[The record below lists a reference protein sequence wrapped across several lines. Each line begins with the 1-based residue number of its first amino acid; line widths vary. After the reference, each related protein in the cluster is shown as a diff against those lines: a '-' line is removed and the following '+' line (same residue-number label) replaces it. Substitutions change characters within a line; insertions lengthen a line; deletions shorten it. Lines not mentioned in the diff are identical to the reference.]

1 MPGLTISVVDPD
13 DDYLGIEIRACSD
26 RFAGSAR
33 IYAGLDELSAFAD
46 RLTGFPEGND
56 DRRTYEFGSRE
67 PSMAGGYCGLL
78 LRCVDQ
84 AGHVAVAVTIDDDGD
99 RYAPAS
105 AQMSFPTEAAA
116 IDTFIASLREIQFK
130 KSGVALLCSVVAIG

>member
-1 MPGLTISVVDPD
+1 MVTVVDPD

-46 RLTGFPEGND
+46 QLVGFPEDNED
-56 DRRTYEFGSRE
+56 QRTHEFASRE
-67 PSMAGGYCGLL
+67 PHVAGGYCGLRL
-78 LRCVDQ
+78 HCVDR
-84 AGHVAVAVTIDDDGD
+84 AGHVAVDVTIEDDDD

-105 AQMSFPTEAAA
+105 AQMSFRTEAAA
-116 IDTFIASLREIQFK
+116 VDIFIASLREIQFK
-130 KSGVALLCSVVAIG
+130 KSGAATLCSVSIAG